1 MASLSGKPLQIAA
14 KDMIMG
20 KLAAISALL
29 LACAILAGCQTG
41 DSRGVLPRT
50 ATIAP
55 PPSALSTEQ
64 PTSEKMSA
72 RAAPKNARVSVASD
86 NEERSAPE
94 PPIQPIMTGRG
105 AGAGFRF

>member
-1 MASLSGKPLQIAA
+1 MS
-14 KDMIMG
+14 
-20 KLAAISALL
+20 KLAAVSALL
-29 LACAILAGCQTG
+29 LAYAVLAGCQTG

-55 PPSALSTEQ
+55 PPSALSPEQ
-64 PTSEKMSA
+64 PPSEKMSA
-72 RAAPKNARVSVASD
+72 PATSANAQPSVAPDS
-86 NEERSAPE
+86 EERTAPE